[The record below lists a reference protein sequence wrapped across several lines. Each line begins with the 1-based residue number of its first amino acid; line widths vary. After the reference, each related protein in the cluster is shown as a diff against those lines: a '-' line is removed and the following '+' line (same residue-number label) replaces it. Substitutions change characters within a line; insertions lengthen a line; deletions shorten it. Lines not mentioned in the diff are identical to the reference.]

1 MTAAQRSTKV
11 PRPPVGTLS
20 APPPTPGLPPR
31 PPAPSNEDI
40 LTRLTLLA
48 PLAAGNRGPV
58 PLGDPRRVAAA
69 EYTWLLAA
77 ARDNG
82 VPITALVEATNS
94 PWRTLKA
101 RLRRHQMIPPPPSI
115 EPYQSRQYVR
125 PPIDHCVHQHPY
137 TDENTY
143 VHTDPVTGQQRR
155 KCKQCRAKNQARR
168 RRRAAAQNT
177 KTASPDGKAAS
188 GTTSRLLVPTD

>member
-94 PWRTLKA
+94 PWRTL
-101 RLRRHQMIPPPPSI
+101 
-115 EPYQSRQYVR
+115 
-125 PPIDHCVHQHPY
+125 
-137 TDENTY
+137 
-143 VHTDPVTGQQRR
+143 
-155 KCKQCRAKNQARR
+155 
-168 RRRAAAQNT
+168 
-177 KTASPDGKAAS
+177 
-188 GTTSRLLVPTD
+188 

>member
-31 PPAPSNEDI
+31 PPAPSIEDI

-77 ARDNG
+77 ARDNC

-115 EPYQSRQYVR
+115 KPYQNRQYVR
-125 PPIDHCVHQHPY
+125 PPIDHCVHRHPY

-168 RRRAAAQNT
+168 RRRAAAENT

>member
-1 MTAAQRSTKV
+1 MSGPRSVVTTPAAPS
-11 PRPPVGTLS
+11 
-20 APPPTPGLPPR
+20 PTPGLPAR
-31 PPAPSNEDI
+31 PSELSIEAMLS
-40 LTRLTLLA
+40 RLTLLA

-77 ARDNG
+77 ARQNG
-82 VPITALVEATNS
+82 VAIDALVQATGS

-101 RLRRHQMIPPPPSI
+101 RLRRHEVIPAPPSI
-115 EPYQSRQYVR
+115 KTYQSRQYVR
-125 PPIDHCVHQHPY
+125 PTTDHCVHQHPY

-143 VHTDPVTGQQRR
+143 VHIDPVTGQRRR
-155 KCKQCRAKNQARR
+155 KCKQCRAGNQARR
-168 RRRAAAQNT
+168 RERVAAENT
-177 KTASPDGKAAS
+177 KTASRQRETAS